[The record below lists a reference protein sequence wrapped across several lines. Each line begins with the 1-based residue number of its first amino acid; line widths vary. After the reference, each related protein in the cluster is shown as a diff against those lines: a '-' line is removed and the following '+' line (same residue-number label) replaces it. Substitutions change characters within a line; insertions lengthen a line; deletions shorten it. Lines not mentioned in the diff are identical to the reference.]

1 MKLPDSFVNAAAKF
15 NALSLRERALVAL
28 GFLGVVIVAWDNML
42 MGPLQARESTLTQE
56 MQALQDSITALS
68 GSIAGDGVDPT
79 SEALKQEQ
87 AVQMALASVDEKL
100 ASAASGLIAPE
111 RMIEVI
117 NDVLSRQRGVRLV
130 SLRNKPVEPLVIE
143 RLVQES
149 ADSKS
154 APSSI
159 EQGPYVHPI
168 ELTIEGNYLDVLAY
182 LKELEALPWR
192 IYWKALEMQTLEHPT
207 NRVRIELRTLSM
219 DKAWIG
225 V

>member
-1 MKLPDSFVNAAAKF
+1 MKLPDPLVNAIAKF

-28 GFLGVVIVAWDNML
+28 GFLALVVVAWDNML
-42 MGPLQARESTLTQE
+42 MGPLQARESALTQE
-56 MQALQDSITALS
+56 MHAMQESMAALS
-68 GSIAGDGVDPT
+68 GSMTGEGSDPT

-87 AVQMALASVDEKL
+87 AVQAALASVDEKL

-111 RMIEVI
+111 KMIEVI

-130 SLRNKPVEPLVIE
+130 SLRNRPVEPL
-143 RLVQES
+143 LES
-149 ADSKS
+149 SDESKPDSI
-154 APSSI
+154 ALD
-159 EQGPYVHPI
+159 QGPYIHPI
-168 ELTIEGNYLDVLAY
+168 ELTIEGSYLDVLAY
-182 LKELEALPWR
+182 LKELETLPWR
-192 IYWKALEMQTLEHPT
+192 IYWKALEMQTIEHPT

>member
-1 MKLPDSFVNAAAKF
+1 VKVPDPVLNAAAKF

-28 GFLGVVIVAWDNML
+28 GLLAVVIVAWDKML
-42 MGPLQARESTLTQE
+42 MDPLQARESSLTQE
-56 MQALQDSITALS
+56 MQAMQESMAALS
-68 GSIAGDGVDPT
+68 GTIIGDAADPT
-79 SEALKQEQ
+79 SEALTQEQ
-87 AVQMALASVDEKL
+87 AVQAALASVDEKL

-130 SLRNKPVEPLVIE
+130 SLRNKPVEIL
-143 RLVQES
+143 LKG
-149 ADSKS
+149 ADDAK
-154 APSSI
+154 P
-159 EQGPYVHPI
+159 ELTTRDQGPYVHPI
-168 ELTIEGNYLDVLAY
+168 ELTIEGSYLDVLAY
-182 LKELEALPWR
+182 LKELETLPWR
-192 IYWKALEMQTLEHPT
+192 IYWKALELQTVEHPT

>member
-1 MKLPDSFVNAAAKF
+1 MKLPDPIVNATAKF

-28 GFLGVVIVAWDNML
+28 GFLAIVVVAWDNML
-42 MGPLQARESTLTQE
+42 MGPLQARESALTQE
-56 MQALQDSITALS
+56 MHAMQDSMAALS
-68 GSIAGDGVDPT
+68 GSMIGDAKDPT

-87 AVQMALASVDEKL
+87 AVQAALATVDEKL

-130 SLRNKPVEPLVIE
+130 SLRNKPVAALLTGPD
-143 RLVQES
+143 ES
-149 ADSKS
+149 KPGSS
-154 APSSI
+154 AVD
-159 EQGPYVHPI
+159 QGPYIHPI
-168 ELTIEGNYLDVLAY
+168 ELTIEGSYLDVLAY
-182 LKELEALPWR
+182 LKELESLPWR
-192 IYWKALEMQTLEHPT
+192 IYWKALEMQTIEHPT

>member
-1 MKLPDSFVNAAAKF
+1 MKLPDSIVNAAAKF

-28 GFLGVVIVAWDNML
+28 GLLAMVIVAWDNML
-42 MGPLQARESTLTQE
+42 MGSLQARESALTQE
-56 MQALQDSITALS
+56 MQAVQDSMTALS
-68 GSIAGDGVDPT
+68 GSIIGDGADPT

-87 AVQMALASVDEKL
+87 AVQAALAAVDEKL

-130 SLRNKPVEPLVIE
+130 SLRNKPVEAL
-143 RLVQES
+143 LKNADES
-149 ADSKS
+149 KPESS
-154 APSSI
+154 AI
-159 EQGPYVHPI
+159 DQGPYVHPI
-168 ELTIEGNYLDVLAY
+168 ELTIEGSYLDVLAY
-182 LKELEALPWR
+182 LKELETLPWR
-192 IYWKALEMQTLEHPT
+192 IYWKALEMQTVEHPT

>member
-1 MKLPDSFVNAAAKF
+1 MKLPDPVVNAGAKF
-15 NALSLRERALVAL
+15 NALSLRERGLVATGL
-28 GFLGVVIVAWDNML
+28 LAIVIVCWDSML
-42 MGPLQARESTLTQE
+42 MGPLKARESTLTQE
-56 MQALQDSITALS
+56 MQAMQDSMTALS
-68 GSIAGDGVDPT
+68 GSILGDAADPT

-87 AVQMALASVDEKL
+87 AVQAGLDAVDEKL

-117 NDVLSRQRGVRLV
+117 NDVLGRQRGVRLI
-130 SLRNKPVEPLVIE
+130 SLRNKPVETLLNASAEPKAEPAPL
-143 RLVQES
+143 
-149 ADSKS
+149 
-154 APSSI
+154 

-168 ELTIEGNYLDVLAY
+168 ELTIEGSYLDVLAY

-192 IYWKALEMQTLEHPT
+192 IYWKSLEMQTLEHPT

-219 DKAWIG
+219 DKAWMG

>member
-1 MKLPDSFVNAAAKF
+1 VKLPDTVPNAAAKF
-15 NALSLRERALVAL
+15 NGLSLRERALVAL
-28 GFLGVVIVAWDNML
+28 AILAVIIVAWDNML

-56 MQALQDSITALS
+56 MQAMQESMTALS
-68 GSIAGDGVDPT
+68 GSIRGDAADPT

-87 AVQMALASVDEKL
+87 AVQTALASVDEKL

-130 SLRNKPVEPLVIE
+130 SLRNKPVETLLNGSDGSKP
-143 RLVQES
+143 
-149 ADSKS
+149 DSTTLD
-154 APSSI
+154 
-159 EQGPYVHPI
+159 QGPYVHPI
-168 ELTIEGNYLDVLAY
+168 ELTIEGSYLDVLAY
-182 LKELEALPWR
+182 LKELETLPWR
-192 IYWKALEMQTLEHPT
+192 IYWKALEMETLDHPT

>member
-1 MKLPDSFVNAAAKF
+1 MKLPDSVVNAGAKF
-15 NALSLRERALVAL
+15 NAFSLRERALVAIGL
-28 GFLGVVIVAWDNML
+28 LALVIVCWDSML
-42 MGPLQARESTLTQE
+42 MGPLQARESALTQE
-56 MQALQDSITALS
+56 MQAMQDSMTALS
-68 GSIAGDGVDPT
+68 GSIIGDAADPT

-87 AVQMALASVDEKL
+87 AVQAGLASVDEKL

-117 NDVLSRQRGVRLV
+117 NDVLSRQRGVRLI
-130 SLRNKPVEPLVIE
+130 SLRNKPVETLLIASD
-143 RLVQES
+143 ES
-149 ADSKS
+149 KREPAALD
-154 APSSI
+154 
-159 EQGPYVHPI
+159 QGPYVHPI
-168 ELTIEGNYLDVLAY
+168 ELTIEGSYLDVLAY